1 MRNKIDTLMKKYGVN
16 ETVVVEDTTVVEQ
29 LLTALS
35 QPNIDKVFFNN
46 SKLNITFIDKDKE
59 CQNNNMI

>member
-1 MRNKIDTLMKKYGVN
+1 MSKLHNTLENIVFSMIEYNQEV
-16 ETVVVEDTTVVEQ
+16 Q

-35 QPNIDKVFFNN
+35 QPNIDKVYFDN